1 MHEGIKLFL
10 MKIRI
15 KRKWCDPGWWW
26 SNMWC

>member
-1 MHEGIKLFL
+1 MHEGIKLIAS
-10 MKIRI
+10 KVRS